1 MFYQRPVVITSR
13 YLLQNWV
20 PSWTCWDVKLLFAH
34 LQSILLNFIVVN
46 FKGRCSGSKINFGR
60 DGDIK
65 LKLKKKKTKTRGVE
79 KRDVKFSQGV
89 QRLKEA
95 VRMITWF
102 RCYCCCGLFCF
113 FFFLFFFL
121 PTYNVSFKS
130 SEYLSLV
137 YSYVEQ
143 FQERIISQEE
153 IAVRLRT
160 RNWLHVEWGNQI
172 NHRNAVTITTL
183 NIAYLK
189 CKCPD
194 RVNFDPK
201 RHWYASVTTKWLK
214 KAVRILNLIIGRK
227 WKTDTLIIYI
237 AYLGF
242 SWSVV
247 SPVSALENLSFVT
260 A

>member
-1 MFYQRPVVITSR
+1 M
-13 YLLQNWV
+13 
-20 PSWTCWDVKLLFAH
+20 
-34 LQSILLNFIVVN
+34 
-46 FKGRCSGSKINFGR
+46 
-60 DGDIK
+60 
-65 LKLKKKKTKTRGVE
+65 E

-113 FFFLFFFL
+113 LFFVFFFL

-130 SEYLSLV
+130 SEYSSLV